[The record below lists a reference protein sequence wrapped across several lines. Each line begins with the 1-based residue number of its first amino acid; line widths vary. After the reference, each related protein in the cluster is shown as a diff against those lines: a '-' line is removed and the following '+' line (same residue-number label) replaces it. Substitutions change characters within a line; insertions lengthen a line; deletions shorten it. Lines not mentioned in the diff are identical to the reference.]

1 MAIPGEP
8 KLEPLYRDMVTF
20 DSGWNEFND
29 ISKPLFTN
37 RFVPSTVAF
46 RVRPKQY
53 KLAMT
58 GRVSDQER

>member
-8 KLEPLYRDMVTF
+8 KLEPLYHDMDTF
-20 DSGWNEFND
+20 DLGWNKFND

-37 RFVPSTVAF
+37 RFIPSTVVF
-46 RVRPKQY
+46 RVCPKRY

-58 GRVSDQER
+58 GRVSDQEW